1 MGGRTAE
8 PKGKSNG
15 EDPRK
20 VAGTARRN
28 RQQRRREPLKH
39 LPFFKP
45 KTEDDMS
52 HFAMKADMPAEDW
65 NSFDTEPPIM
75 DGPTDKEI
83 AEAHKRADAVYHPA
97 HYCRGG
103 IECIDA
109 IRASMSKEAFA
120 GYCKG
125 NAIKYLWRY
134 EDKGGVESLKK
145 AQVYLGWLIDTEEKA

>member
-1 MGGRTAE
+1 
-8 PKGKSNG
+8 
-15 EDPRK
+15 
-20 VAGTARRN
+20 
-28 RQQRRREPLKH
+28 
-39 LPFFKP
+39 
-45 KTEDDMS
+45 MS

-65 NSFDTEPPIM
+65 NNDVPHAVQG
-75 DGPTDKEI
+75 GPV
-83 AEAHKRADAVYHPA
+83 HHPA

-134 EDKGGVESLKK
+134 EAKGGVESLRK

>member
-1 MGGRTAE
+1 
-8 PKGKSNG
+8 
-15 EDPRK
+15 
-20 VAGTARRN
+20 
-28 RQQRRREPLKH
+28 
-39 LPFFKP
+39 
-45 KTEDDMS
+45 MS

-65 NSFDTEPPIM
+65 NNDVP
-75 DGPTDKEI
+75 
-83 AEAHKRADAVYHPA
+83 RAVQVDAVHHPA

-125 NAIKYLWRY
+125 NGIKYLWRY